1 MKEPVFYI
9 QKADEII
16 SKINEVVEDSYS
28 SKHSLDR
35 LVSETELLFFG
46 YSENYPSLLDIK
58 LLKEQYRGWY
68 FDHGDTVSKK
78 LIMLLSL
85 FKAFIFDRQ

>member
-1 MKEPVFYI
+1 MKEPAFYT

-16 SKINEVVEDSYS
+16 SKINEVVKDSYS
-28 SKHSLDR
+28 SKLSLDQ

-68 FDHGDTVSKK
+68 FDHGNTVSER
-78 LIMLLSL
+78 LLMLLSL
-85 FKAFIFDRQ
+85 FKAFVLNRQ